1 MDRAPLRI
9 QHSRTPKDEVIV
21 TSGPDR
27 PFGSRPSQPYSSPPR
42 RRGPLVPTLI
52 VLGLLVVGF
61 VYFSQV
67 YADVLWYNQ
76 LGFLEVFVTENLS
89 RIGLFVAAFLI
100 MGASVYFS
108 LRIAYRSR
116 PIYAPDSSV
125 QDNLNRYQ
133 AQLEPIRRLL
143 MIGIPVVLGAFAGTA
158 ASSQW
163 ERMLL
168 FFNSEP
174 FGETDPEFGLDIGF
188 YVFTLPF
195 LSFLLGFLVSV
206 IVISGIAGVLTH
218 YLYGGIRLEEKGLFT
233 SKAARTHIA
242 VLAALFLILQ
252 GVNYWLDRYST
263 VISSDGKWAGA
274 LYTDVN
280 AVIPTKAIL
289 AAAAIIVA
297 VLFIISAVIGRWRL
311 PVIGTAMLVITAIL
325 AGGVYPWV
333 IQRFQVVPS
342 EFSREEPFIERN
354 IEMTRA
360 AYGLDQ
366 VQVNDYGV
374 EEVPQEGALNE
385 DGETTA
391 NIRLLDPNLVS
402 DAFSQLQ
409 QFRQYYQFPE
419 ILNVDRYEIDGEI
432 EDTVIAVRELNTA
445 GVPDGWI
452 NEHVY
457 YTHGYGVVAAAGSTV
472 EPDGRPE
479 FIQSGIPTTG
489 LLGDEST
496 FEPRIYFGE
505 ESPEYSI
512 VGAPEGATPLE
523 IDRPQTEESDQEAR
537 STFRG
542 DGGPQ
547 VGNFFNRLV
556 YALKFQSTD
565 LLLSDQVTSE
575 SQILYDRDPVE
586 RVEKVAPY
594 LTLDSNTYPAIV
606 DGRVKWIIEGYT
618 TTSDYP
624 YSTQQELQSATV
636 DSLTAE
642 GVATALPAE
651 QVNYIRNAVKA
662 TVDAYDGSVDL
673 YAWDDQDP
681 ILKAWQKVYP
691 TSLQPYSEMSADLMA
706 HVRYPE
712 DLFKV
717 QRELLARYHVTETQP
732 FYSNNQAWAVPVDP
746 TLEEGE
752 QDVKQPPFYLSLQMP
767 DQESASFSLTT
778 PFIPFVPEG
787 QEPRNILYG
796 FLAADGDA
804 GTGEPGVKAETYGT
818 LRLLDS
824 SGQDSAVG
832 PGQAANLFNSDTEVS
847 QELNLLRQGASEVIS
862 GNLLT
867 LPIGGGIAYVQ
878 PVYVQSSGDSS
889 FPVLRR
895 VLVSFGDQVGFA
907 PTLDEA
913 LDQVFQGDS
922 GAVTGDS
929 ENVGETPDLPAP
941 LVGSDSGNES
951 PEEPTE
957 EPTTPAEPG
966 TGDPAAD
973 LRAALEE
980 ANAAIQEG
988 QTALAEGDFAAYGEA
1003 QERLDQALQRA
1014 LDAETRLSEASGG
1027 ATE

>member
-1 MDRAPLRI
+1 M
-9 QHSRTPKDEVIV
+9 
-21 TSGPDR
+21 
-27 PFGSRPSQPYSSPPR
+27 
-42 RRGPLVPTLI
+42 
-52 VLGLLVVGF
+52 LGLLVVAF

-116 PIYAPDSSV
+116 PIYAPDNNV

-143 MIGIPVVLGAFAGTA
+143 MIGIPIVLGAFAGTA

-163 ERMLL
+163 ETMLL
-168 FFNSEP
+168 FFNAEP
-174 FGETDPEFGLDIGF
+174 FGEADPEFGLDIGF

-195 LSFLLGFLVSV
+195 LGFLLGFLISIV
-206 IVISGIAGVLTH
+206 VISGIAAILTH

-233 SKAARTHIA
+233 SRAARTQIA

-252 GVNYWLDRYST
+252 GVNYWLDRYAT
-263 VISSDGKWAGA
+263 VTSSDGRWTGA

-297 VLFIISAVIGRWRL
+297 VLFIVSAVIGRWRL
-311 PVIGTAMLVITAIL
+311 PLIGTAMLVITAIL
-325 AGGVYPWV
+325 AGGVYPWFV
-333 IQRFQVVPS
+333 QRFQVVPN
-342 EFSREEPFIERN
+342 EFNREEEFIEHN
-354 IEMTRA
+354 MMMTRA
-360 AYGLDQ
+360 AYGLDE
-366 VQVNDYGV
+366 VEVNNYPV
-374 EEVPQEGALNE
+374 EEVPAEGALNA

-409 QFRQYYQFPE
+409 QFRQYYQFPG
-419 ILNVDRYEIDGEI
+419 ILNVDRYEIDGEV

-452 NEHVY
+452 NEHIF

-472 EPDGRPE
+472 QPDGRPE
-479 FIQSGIPTTG
+479 FIQSGIPSTG

-496 FEPRIYFGE
+496 YEPRIYFGE
-505 ESPEYSI
+505 ESPEYSV
-512 VGAPEGATPLE
+512 VGAPEGAAPQE
-523 IDRPQTEESDQEAR
+523 IDRPETEESTQEAR
-537 STFRG
+537 STFQG

-547 VGNFFNRLV
+547 IGNFFNRLV

-565 LLLSDQVTSE
+565 LLLSDQVNSE
-575 SQILYDRDPVE
+575 SQILYDRDPVD

-594 LTLDSNTYPAIV
+594 LTLDSNAYPAIV

-618 TTSDYP
+618 TTTEYP

-642 GVATALPAE
+642 GVSTALPAE

-691 TSLQPYSEMSADLMA
+691 TSLKPYSEMSADLMA

-717 QRELLARYHVTETQP
+717 QRELLARYHVTETLP
-732 FYSNNQAWAVPVDP
+732 FYNNSEAWTVPVDP

-752 QDVKQPPFYLSLQMP
+752 QEVKQPPFYLSLQMP
-767 DQESASFSLTT
+767 EQESASFSLTT

-787 QEPRNILYG
+787 QQARNILYG

-804 GTGEPGVKAETYGT
+804 GTGEDGVKAETYGT
-818 LRLLDS
+818 LRLLDT
-824 SGQDSAVG
+824 SGEDSAVG
-832 PGQAANLFNSDTEVS
+832 PGQAANLFNSDTNVS

-878 PVYVQSSGDSS
+878 PVFVQSSGDSS

-895 VLVSFGDQVGFA
+895 VLVSFGEQVGFA
-907 PTLDEA
+907 PTLAEA

-922 GAVTGDS
+922 GAETGDS
-929 ENVGETPDLPAP
+929 ENVGETPDDPTAPPAGEEP
-941 LVGSDSGNES
+941 TG
-951 PEEPTE
+951 EPTE
-957 EPTTPAEPG
+957 EPTGEPTPPVDPG

-973 LRAALEE
+973 LRAALED

-988 QTALAEGDFAAYGEA
+988 QAALAEGDFAAYGEA

-1014 LDAETRLSEASGG
+1014 LDAETRLSEAGG
-1027 ATE
+1027 EPTE